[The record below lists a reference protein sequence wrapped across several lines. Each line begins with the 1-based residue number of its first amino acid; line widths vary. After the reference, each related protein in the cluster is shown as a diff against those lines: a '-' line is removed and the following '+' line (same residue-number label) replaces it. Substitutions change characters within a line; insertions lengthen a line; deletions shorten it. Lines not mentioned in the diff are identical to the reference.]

1 VEVIDGT
8 AVPANGTAPAAPVC
22 VMVGPSAPGLVIA
35 AVIWVGADAAVA
47 EHALAS
53 PHRRPLAYVQDHR
66 ISVVALAT
74 VEASASQEVED
85 FAGQEVHLH
94 VGSHGLVV
102 VCPQSLRP
110 ALGEVVSEVR
120 GSAENGLLAVLLA
133 LADRATAAIQDLS
146 EEADQLDQGRIGLT
160 SGNLR
165 RTIAALRRRLFALQ
179 QLWAAHSLMCGSD
192 GTLAEALHEAA
203 EQRRLRQAGGIFE
216 ASSAAAAR
224 AYALLGD
231 TLTRQAT
238 LINER
243 LTLVTVIFLP
253 LTVISSFFGMNFG
266 WMVDHIGSAA
276 SFVLLGVVLPLVV
289 AAVTWVGARMLSG
302 G

>member
-1 VEVIDGT
+1 
-8 AVPANGTAPAAPVC
+8 
-22 VMVGPSAPGLVIA
+22 
-35 AVIWVGADAAVA
+35 VGADAAVA

-53 PHRRPLAYVQDHR
+53 PHRRPFAYVQDNR

-74 VEASASQEVED
+74 VETSAGREADD
-85 FAGQEVHLH
+85 FASQEVHLH
-94 VGSHGLVV
+94 VGPHGLVV
-102 VCPQSLRP
+102 VCSEPLRP
-110 ALGEVVSEVR
+110 ALADVASKVR
-120 GSAENGLLAVLLA
+120 GGAEDGLLAVLLA
-133 LADRATAAIQDLS
+133 LADRATGAIQDLS
-146 EEADQLDQGRIGLT
+146 EQADRLDQGKIGLA
-160 SGNLR
+160 SGDVR

-179 QLWAAHSLMCGSD
+179 QLWAAHSLLCAAD
-192 GTLAEALHEAA
+192 GVLAEALVEPA
-203 EQRRLRQAGGIFE
+203 EQRRLRQAGRTFE

-231 TLTRQAT
+231 TLTQHAT

-276 SFVLLGVVLPLVV
+276 SFVLLGVVLPVAVV
-289 AAVTWVGARMLSG
+289 TVTWVSARMLRG
-302 G
+302 R